1 MLSNFVDKVYEQI
14 IQQEAISVLT
24 ENVWFE
30 GKSVFAS
37 QKNKSSSQALLSLI
51 EQISDAIL
59 SGKCGIAVMPDLEAA
74 FDTVWREGTIYKL
87 PKSGRNNNLLRW
99 T

>member
-1 MLSNFVDKVYEQI
+1 M
-14 IQQEAISVLT
+14 
-24 ENVWFE
+24 
-30 GKSVFAS
+30 
-37 QKNKSSSQALLSLI
+37 LSLI
-51 EQISDAIL
+51 EQMSDAIL